1 MHASPSAQCTERTI
15 DDTTCPNL
23 LGALELVG
31 RRWTGGILAAAAHG
45 ARRHG
50 EFRTMVG
57 GISDRL
63 LTQRLKE
70 LAAEGLI
77 ERTVMPTT
85 PVQIRYSLTPDGQEL
100 LNALQP
106 LVQWMARRSVP
117 AGTAQTPAHHPG

>member
-1 MHASPSAQCTERTI
+1 MPASPSAQCEERTI
-15 DDTTCPNL
+15 DDSTCPNL

-45 ARRHG
+45 ARRHS
-50 EFRTMVG
+50 EYRRMVG
-57 GISDRL
+57 GLSDRL

-77 ERTVMPTT
+77 ERTVTPTT
-85 PVQIRYSLTPDGQEL
+85 PVQIRYDLTPDGQSL

-106 LVQWMARRSVP
+106 LVQWMANRSVP
-117 AGTAQTPAHHPG
+117 AGAAQRPVHRPG

>member
-1 MHASPSAQCTERTI
+1 MPASPSAQCKERTI
-15 DDTTCPNL
+15 DDSTCPNL

-50 EFRTMVG
+50 EFRAMVG

-85 PVQIRYSLTPDGQEL
+85 PVQIRYSLTPDGQSL
-100 LNALQP
+100 LSALQP
-106 LVQWMARRSVP
+106 LAQWMAHRSVR
-117 AGTAQTPAHHPG
+117 AGAAQSPVHRPG

>member
-1 MHASPSAQCTERTI
+1 MHASPSAQCKERSI
-15 DDTTCPNL
+15 DDSTCPNL
-23 LGALELVG
+23 LGALEFVG

-45 ARRHG
+45 ARRHS

-57 GISDRL
+57 GLSDRL

-85 PVQIRYSLTPDGQEL
+85 PVQIRYNLTPDGQSL

-117 AGTAQTPAHHPG
+117 VSAAQTPVHRPG

>member
-1 MHASPSAQCTERTI
+1 
-15 DDTTCPNL
+15 
-23 LGALELVG
+23 
-31 RRWTGGILAAAAHG
+31 
-45 ARRHG
+45 
-50 EFRTMVG
+50 MVG

-85 PVQIRYSLTPDGQEL
+85 PVQIRYSLTPDGQSL

-106 LVQWMARRSVP
+106 LAQWMAHRSVR
-117 AGTAQTPAHHPG
+117 AGAAQSPVHRPG